1 VSLGQGG
8 REGGREGRREGGREG
23 GREDLPIQP
32 IETALTQVDE
42 EVDVV

>member
-1 VSLGQGG
+1 MGQGG